1 MSAAS
6 GLGIALTIAAFAV
19 AGCGTGRGPSLSPAP
34 VPSPTTD
41 ELHLLSGIRPDAA
54 IDCVPVRSALP
65 AGATAAVECAPNDG
79 AVDRFRVT
87 QFSSTADVL
96 ALYIAEM
103 TGHGVALNSG
113 TCFDGQGES
122 SYFPGPDDESIATRN
137 GCFVADVAQFRA
149 IDTGGNVYI
158 AIAGNSADASRELDR
173 YAWKGNED
181 TPGAPTLW
189 RAP

>member
-1 MSAAS
+1 MTTAWR
-6 GLGIALTIAAFAV
+6 LGAILVGAVIAI
-19 AGCGTGRGPSLSPAP
+19 AGCATGPGPS
-34 VPSPTTD
+34 PSPTPIPSPTAA
-41 ELHLLSGIRPDAA
+41 EIYLLSGIRPDAA

-65 AGATAAVECAPNDG
+65 TGATAAVECAPNDG
-79 AVDRFRVT
+79 GVARFRVT

-149 IDTGGNVYI
+149 IDTGGTVYI
-158 AIAGNSADASRELDR
+158 AIVGKTAGVSRELDS
-173 YAWKGNED
+173 YAWKDNQD